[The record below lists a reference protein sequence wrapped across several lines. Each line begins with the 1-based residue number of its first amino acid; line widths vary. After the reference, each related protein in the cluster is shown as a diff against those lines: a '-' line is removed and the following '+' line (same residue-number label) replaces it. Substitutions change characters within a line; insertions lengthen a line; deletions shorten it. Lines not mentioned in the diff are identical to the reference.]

1 MRADS
6 PSSTLTPAM
15 AAVEA
20 TVDDL
25 ADTVT
30 ISLTMPDELAMPL
43 PGQFAMLWVPGV
55 GEIPISYSGI
65 GPGRRVDHTVRAV
78 GATSAALCERAPG
91 DLIGVRGP
99 FGQGWQLDALDGTDV
114 LIIAGGLGL
123 APLRPV
129 IEAAAA
135 GGLGA
140 RSVQLLV
147 GARSPREILY
157 ADQIDQRWHDLRPAV
172 TVDHADASWAGPV
185 GPLHLGLAERVANP
199 VERPDEIAAL
209 VCGPE
214 IMMHVLSNQLV
225 LAGVPAR
232 RVQVSLERNM
242 QCGFGQCGHCQLGAL
257 FTCVDGPVVDWAT
270 AAPLLA
276 VRER

>member
-1 MRADS
+1 MRAE
-6 PSSTLTPAM
+6 PMSTTMAPTM
-15 AAVEA
+15 AAIEA
-20 TVDDL
+20 SVREL

-30 ISLTMPDELAMPL
+30 ITLAMPDGL
-43 PGQFAMLWVPGV
+43 PMPRPGQFAMLWVPGV

-65 GPGRRVDHTVRAV
+65 GPGRRIEHTVRAV
-78 GATSAALCERAPG
+78 GATSTALCERAAG
-91 DLIGVRGP
+91 DHLGVRGP
-99 FGQGWQLDALDGTDV
+99 FGMGWQLDDLVDADV

-135 GGLGA
+135 GTLAA

-147 GARSPREILY
+147 GARSPDLVVY
-157 ADQIDQRWHDLRPAV
+157 ADQVEHRWRPLRPRV
-172 TVDHADASWAGPV
+172 TVDHADAAWSGPV
-185 GPLHLGLAERVANP
+185 GPLDIGLADHIGDPHDV
-199 VERPDEIAAL
+199 AAL

-214 IMMHVLSNQLV
+214 IMMQVLSRQLER
-225 LAGVPAR
+225 AGVPAAR
-232 RVQVSLERNM
+232 IQVSLERNM
-242 QCGFGQCGHCQLGAL
+242 QCGTGHCGHCQLGPL
-257 FTCVDGPVVDWAT
+257 FTCVDGPVVDWET

>member
-1 MRADS
+1 MRAE
-6 PSSTLTPAM
+6 SSSCTLTPAM

-20 TVDDL
+20 RVDDL

-30 ISLTMPDELAMPL
+30 LSFTMPEELALPQ
-43 PGQFAMLWVPGV
+43 PGQFAMLWVPGI

-65 GPGRRVDHTVRAV
+65 GPGRRVEHTVRAV
-78 GATSAALCERAPG
+78 GAASAALCARAPG
-91 DLIGVRGP
+91 DLVGIRGP
-99 FGQGWQLDALDGTDV
+99 FGRGWQLDELAGADV
-114 LIIAGGLGL
+114 VIIAGGLGL

-129 IEAAAA
+129 IEAAARGRLA
-135 GGLGA
+135 A

-147 GARSPREILY
+147 GARSPDALAY
-157 ADQIDQRWHDLRPAV
+157 ADQIDERWRELRPTV
-172 TVDHADASWAGPV
+172 TVDRADASWRGPV
-185 GPLHLGLAERVANP
+185 GPLHVGLAGPFEHPAEV
-199 VERPDEIAAL
+199 AAL

-214 IMMHVLSNQLV
+214 VMMQVLSRQLE
-225 LAGVPAR
+225 LAGVAR
-232 RVQVSLERNM
+232 TRIQISLERNM

>member
-1 MRADS
+1 
-6 PSSTLTPAM
+6 M
-15 AAVEA
+15 AIVEA
-20 TVDDL
+20 TVHDL

-30 ISLTMPDELAMPL
+30 ISLTMPDELALPL
-43 PGQFAMLWVPGV
+43 PGQFAMLWVPGI

-65 GPGRRVDHTVRAV
+65 GPGRQVEHTVRAV
-78 GATSAALCERAPG
+78 GPTSAALSERAPG
-91 DLIGVRGP
+91 DPIGVRGP
-99 FGQGWQLDALDGTDV
+99 FGRGWQLDALSGTDV

-135 GGLGA
+135 GRLAA

-147 GARSPREILY
+147 GARSPDAILY
-157 ADQIDQRWHDLRPAV
+157 GDQIDERWHDLRPVV
-172 TVDHADASWAGPV
+172 TVDRADAAWSGPV
-185 GPLHLGLAERVANP
+185 GPLHVDLADT
-199 VERPDEIAAL
+199 VEHPATIAAL

-214 IMMHVLSNQLV
+214 IMMQVLSRQLEG
-225 LAGVPAR
+225 AGVPGPR
-232 RVQVSLERNM
+232 IQVSLERNM

>member
-1 MRADS
+1 MRAE
-6 PSSTLTPAM
+6 PSSTTM
-15 AAVEA
+15 APTIATVEA
-20 TVDDL
+20 SVPEL

-30 ISLTMPDELAMPL
+30 ITLTMPDGLPMPR

-78 GATSAALCERAPG
+78 GATSAALCERAAG
-91 DLIGVRGP
+91 DPVGVRGP
-99 FGQGWQLDALDGTDV
+99 FGNGWQLDDLVDTDV

-129 IEAAAA
+129 VEAAAA
-135 GGLGA
+135 GALAA

-147 GARSPREILY
+147 GARSPDLALY
-157 ADQIDQRWHDLRPAV
+157 ADQVEERWQPLRPRT
-172 TVDHADASWAGPV
+172 TVDRADAAWSGPV
-185 GPLHLGLAERVANP
+185 GPLDLGLAEHIGDP
-199 VERPDEIAAL
+199 HEIAAL

-214 IMMHVLSNQLV
+214 IMMQVLSRQLEA
-225 LAGVPAR
+225 AGVPRAR
-232 RVQVSLERNM
+232 IQVSLERNM
-242 QCGFGQCGHCQLGAL
+242 QCGTGHCGHCQLGAL